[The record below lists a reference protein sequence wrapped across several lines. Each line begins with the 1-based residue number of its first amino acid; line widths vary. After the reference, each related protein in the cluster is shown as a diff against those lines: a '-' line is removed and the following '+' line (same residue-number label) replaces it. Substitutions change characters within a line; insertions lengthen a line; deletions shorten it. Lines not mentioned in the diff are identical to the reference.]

1 MTPFKNRTIDRKQ
14 PVEVYR
20 NLHRGGY
27 SIRQGGLVVAH
38 SKDIVIKD
46 CTFHIRSSAHRL
58 FKKTG
63 ERNVHAYAKGYL
75 GTVDDILLRFS
86 HILYYDL
93 ERGVFHAELFGDLE
107 NCEVLYTQGDKIF
120 VQI

>member
-27 SIRQGGLVVAH
+27 SIRQDGLVVAH

-46 CTFHIRSSAHRL
+46 CTFHIRSSAHKL

-63 ERNVHAYAKGYL
+63 ERNVHAFVKGLL
-75 GTVDDILLRFS
+75 GTREDILLQYS
-86 HILYYDL
+86 HVLYYDL
-93 ERGVFHAELFGDLE
+93 NNGLFFAGDLPILSA
-107 NCEVLYTQGDKIF
+107 NIVYSQDSKTL
-120 VQI
+120 VQL